1 METSD
6 AMYFATQKFTDVN
19 CVTLAI
25 NNLFGEPIVTRDSLL
40 DMKIKNKKN
49 RDVRVC
55 QEYNS
60 GGIGCQNQ
68 VIGHIL
74 KLIQIKEIT
83 VSNPIWTFFKNTSAV
98 SWSDIKISTKI
109 SNFDTFFSRFQDH
122 IVGIYG
128 NRSFT
133 NGIGHAVCVRRRIH
147 GGPIWLLDSLY
158 NERKRVSPKSPPVGK
173 YKINPFVVI
182 LSHDPQKQPAAS
194 RSIQ

>member
-49 RDVRVC
+49 RNVSACWEHDR
-55 QEYNS
+55 
-60 GGIGCQNQ
+60 GISCQNQ

-74 KLIQIKEIT
+74 KLIQNKEIT
-83 VSNPIWTFFKNTSAV
+83 VSKPIWTFFKNTTAV
-98 SWSDIKISTKI
+98 SWYDLIIATGIKE
-109 SNFDTFFSRFQDH
+109 FDTFFNLFKDH

-133 NGIGHAVCVRRRIH
+133 KGIGHAVCVRRRVR
-147 GGPIWLLDSLY
+147 GGPIWLLDSLKK
-158 NERKRVSPKSPPVGK
+158 ERKRVSSNLPPVGT
-173 YKINPFVVI
+173 YKIKPFVVI
-182 LSHDPQKQPAAS
+182 LSDDIQK
-194 RSIQ
+194 R